1 MIVLDASI
9 VIAHFAPSDPH
20 HDTASELLRR
30 TVADELSIHA
40 LTLAE
45 VLVHA
50 ARLGRDDW
58 LAGEVTAMGIA
69 TWPMDAGAPVRL
81 ARLRATT
88 GLPMP
93 DCCVLDAAA
102 AQRATVMTFDKRLA
116 TKAREI
122 GLAVA
127 G

>member
-1 MIVLDASI
+1 MIVLDANI
-9 VIAHFAPSDPH
+9 VIAHLGPADPH
-20 HDTASELLRR
+20 HNTASELLRR
-30 TVADELSIHA
+30 TASEELSIHA

-50 ARLGRDDW
+50 ARQDREDW
-58 LAGEVTAMGIA
+58 LAGEVAALGISV
-69 TWPMDAGAPVRL
+69 WPMDADASIRL

-88 GLPMP
+88 ALPMP

-102 AQRATVMTFDKRLA
+102 AQQAGVMTFDRRLA
-116 TKAREI
+116 TKALEL
-122 GLAVA
+122 GLPVV

>member
-9 VIAHFAPSDPH
+9 VIAHFAASDPH
-20 HDTASELLRR
+20 HARATELLRR
-30 TVADELSIHA
+30 TASEELSIHA

-50 ARLGRDDW
+50 ARTDREEW
-58 LAGEVTAMGIA
+58 LAGEVATLGISK
-69 TWPMDAGAPVRL
+69 WLMDADAPIRL

-88 GLPMP
+88 TLPMP

-102 AQRATVMTFDKRLA
+102 MQQASVMTFDRRLA
-116 TKAREI
+116 TKATELGI
-122 GLAVA
+122 AAVE
-127 G
+127 